1 MPCWPKRAALSR
13 PKSMIRKSIQIGLIH
28 AAVAITLVPIN
39 STLNRIMIED
49 LGISATLVVLLFSLP
64 YLLSFIQ
71 MAIGSFSDRHPIL
84 GYRRSP
90 YILVGLMLCVA
101 GLMMAPGVASRITE
115 NFWAGVG
122 LGLVTFG
129 AWGMGFNFAT
139 VSYFS
144 LASELS
150 DERNRAKV
158 TAIMFFVM
166 IVSIIIT
173 AAGMSRML
181 ESFSAQQLQRSF
193 EVVALVMG
201 ILGLVGLETRLTG
214 ENKPRQRVSIRVMVG
229 EVLSNRQVALFFFY
243 LILMLAAL
251 LGQDVLL
258 EPFAARAFDLSVSLT
273 TRITSIWGVCF
284 LLSLVVAGA
293 LEDRF
298 SKVKVARLAALAALT
313 SFGLIAISGL
323 AGTKGLFYTGV
334 VLLGLA
340 TGPATVSNLS
350 LMLDMTVPGKVGLYI
365 GAWGAANAFARLVG
379 SFTTAAVRDL
389 ANMLPNNTLGGYLVA
404 FMLQMLFLAGS
415 LVILR
420 RINVDSFKQQASN
433 SAYTPSVLERAAISS
448 DG

>member
-1 MPCWPKRAALSR
+1 MV
-13 PKSMIRKSIQIGLIH
+13 RKSIQIGLIH

-71 MAIGSFSDRHPIL
+71 VAIGSFSDRHPVL
-84 GYRRSP
+84 GYRRTP
-90 YILVGLMLCVA
+90 YILIGLLLCVA
-101 GLMMAPGVASRITE
+101 GLLMAPAVAALIKE
-115 NFWAGVG
+115 NLWAGVG
-122 LGLVTFG
+122 LGLATFG

-139 VSYFS
+139 VAYFS

-150 DERNRAKV
+150 GERNRAKV

-181 ESFSAQQLQRSF
+181 EPFSAQRLQRSF
-193 EVVALVMG
+193 VAVGMVALAMG
-201 ILGLVGLETRLTG
+201 ALGLVGLEPRLSG
-214 ENKPRQRVSIRVMVG
+214 EWKRQERFSLRAIVG
-229 EVLSNRQVALFFFY
+229 EVRSNRQVALFFFY
-243 LILMLAAL
+243 LILMLAAI

-258 EPFAARAFDLSVSLT
+258 EPFAARAFNLPVNVT
-273 TRITSIWGVCF
+273 TRITSIWGLCF
-284 LLSLVVAGA
+284 LLSLIVAGI
-293 LEDRF
+293 LEDRL
-298 SKVKVARLAALAALT
+298 SKVKVARLASWAAMAA
-313 SFGLIAISGL
+313 FGIIGVSGL
-323 AGTKGLFYTGV
+323 AGSQGMFYSGV

-350 LMLDMTVPGKVGLYI
+350 LMLDMTVPGKVGLFI
-365 GAWGAANAFARLVG
+365 GAWGAGNAFARLLG

-389 ANMLPNNTLGGYLVA
+389 ANLMPNNALGGYLAA
-404 FMLQMLFLAGS
+404 FVLQILFLAGS

-420 RINVDSFKQQASN
+420 RINVDTFKQQASIP
-433 SAYTPSVLERAAISS
+433 AYAPSLVERASMSS
-448 DG
+448 EL